1 MWVNRLVF
9 AGVVVLVLFM
19 AAMAVLIAM
28 KGGLYLLHEL

>member
-1 MWVNRLVF
+1 MWANRLVF

-28 KGGLYLLHEL
+28 TGGVFLLQEL

>member
-28 KGGLYLLHEL
+28 KGGLCLLHEL